1 MVEAGAGS
9 AAVVDVPAA
18 AAQEGAGDMNT
29 KEFISKLDQEKVV
42 AAIAEAERQT
52 SGEIRVYISQRNR
65 ADGLA
70 AAQVRFK
77 KLGMHKTHE
86 RNAVLIYV
94 APVAQTF
101 GIVGDEAVHSRC
113 AENFWQDVRDA
124 MAAEFKAVRFTE
136 GLVAAVNLVGAELKR
151 HFPHHADDKNTHSN
165 EIDIE

>member
-1 MVEAGAGS
+1 MVAE
-9 AAVVDVPAA
+9 VPAA
-18 AAQEGAGDMNT
+18 AAQEGAGDMNA
-29 KEFISKLDQEKVV
+29 KEFLNKLDQGKVV

-52 SGEIRVYISQRNR
+52 SGEIRVYISRRNR

-77 KLGMHKTHE
+77 KLGMHKTRE

-124 MAAEFKAVRFTE
+124 MAVEFKAGRFTE